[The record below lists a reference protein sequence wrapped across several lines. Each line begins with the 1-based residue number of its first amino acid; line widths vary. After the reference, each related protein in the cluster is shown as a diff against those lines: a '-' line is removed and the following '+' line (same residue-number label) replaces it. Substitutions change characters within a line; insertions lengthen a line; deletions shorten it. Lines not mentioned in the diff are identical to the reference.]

1 MKNKMRIFFKIL
13 FLSLV
18 GFSHAAVAQFIS
30 VPYTMSTPGGNVPM
44 YHHVYMPT
52 HYNNGKANPKFD
64 FEVTF
69 KNDSVVKLRSRI
81 LSEDKK
87 LYMEQKDGKVK
98 KKIFP
103 QDTKSCLARLSST
116 FGLKF
121 GIPADS
127 CWLFKI
133 NVAAINCY
141 SSIPSTDLNDAI
153 AIQKGNE
160 GKIATL
166 NKENL
171 EEMVSP
177 GDEKLDKLIDKGK
190 FAKAIEY
197 YNDMNRS
204 RTKK

>member
-1 MKNKMRIFFKIL
+1 MKIYFKIL

-18 GFSHAAVAQFIS
+18 VVSHTAVAQYMN
-30 VPYTMSTPGGNVPM
+30 VPYTMSTPGGNIPM
-44 YHHVYMPT
+44 HQNIYMNMG
-52 HYNNGKANPKFD
+52 HGGGKSNPKFD
-64 FEVTF
+64 FEVTL
-69 KNDSVVKLRSRI
+69 KNDSIVKLRSRI
-81 LSEDKK
+81 LPEGKK
-87 LYMEQKDGKVK
+87 LYMEQKEGKVK

-121 GIPADS
+121 GIAADS

-141 SSIPSTDLNDAI
+141 SSIPSADLNDAI

-160 GKIATL
+160 GKIVTL

-177 GDEKLDKLIDKGK
+177 GDEKSLPSGV
-190 FAKAIEY
+190 
-197 YNDMNRS
+197 S
-204 RTKK
+204 

>member
-1 MKNKMRIFFKIL
+1 MGIFFKIL
-13 FLSLV
+13 FLCLV
-18 GFSHAAVAQFIS
+18 AFSHVAMAQFIS
-30 VPYTMSTPGGNVPM
+30 VPYTMSTAGGNIPM
-44 YHHVYMPT
+44 HQNVYMNMG
-52 HYNNGKANPKFD
+52 HGGGKANPKFD
-64 FEVTF
+64 FEVTL

-81 LSEDKK
+81 LPEEKR
-87 LYMEQKDGKVK
+87 LYMEHKEGKVK

-141 SSIPSTDLNDAI
+141 SSIPSPDLNDTV
-153 AIQKGNE
+153 AIQKGDD
-160 GKIATL
+160 GKIVTL

-204 RTKK
+204 HAKK